1 MWCHVLRDTTSVWL
15 VLLSILVLSPV
26 SGQKESVGNIRNS
39 NQGML
44 TTVSLAY
51 FLTTTLNCDEKV
63 SVQKLFAGFVI
74 NDFNLEILNPRQV
87 LPSNHGLQRF
97 I

>member
-39 NQGML
+39 NQGIDS
-44 TTVSLAY
+44 SLITA
-51 FLTTTLNCDEKV
+51 LH
-63 SVQKLFAGFVI
+63 S
-74 NDFNLEILNPRQV
+74 
-87 LPSNHGLQRF
+87 
-97 I
+97 